1 MGIGKAPFPFAA
13 FAPAAPN
20 AAYDAMIGS
29 IPGIARTKSRVRT
42 RVTPRAQTGSRAT
55 TVTET

>member
-29 IPGIARTKSRVRT
+29 IPGIARTKSRERT
-42 RVTPRAQTGSRAT
+42 RVTPRA
-55 TVTET
+55 